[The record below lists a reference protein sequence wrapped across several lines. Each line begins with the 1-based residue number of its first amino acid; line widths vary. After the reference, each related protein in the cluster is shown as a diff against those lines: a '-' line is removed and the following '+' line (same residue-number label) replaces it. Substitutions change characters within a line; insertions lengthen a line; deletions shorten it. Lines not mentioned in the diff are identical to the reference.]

1 MHSFHFVADVAN
13 LFINLRLE
21 VVIVGRSMLPQLVNY
36 FAMGIFR
43 MKKGILLS
51 LHNPRCCLL
60 VIVIQIGSF
69 KCKAANERMA
79 HSFWPR

>member
-21 VVIVGRSMLPQLVNY
+21 VVTIGSSVLPHLVNY

-51 LHNPRCCLL
+51 LHHPRCCLL
-60 VIVIQIGSF
+60 NIVIQIDSF
-69 KCKAANERMA
+69 
-79 HSFWPR
+79 